1 MLGISALQVSAGFLE
16 NMETMTL
23 LQFYAVL
30 SPDPQ
35 ICTSYAQS
43 LQNELMSISST
54 V

>member
-1 MLGISALQVSAGFLE
+1 MLGISVLQVSAGFLE
-16 NMETMTL
+16 NMETTTL
-23 LQFYAVL
+23 LQFYVVL

-35 ICTSYAQS
+35 ISTYALS